1 MPQLMTRSSNR
12 TSSTPSRTV
21 AAHCLMMIALGALL
35 AAEACSS
42 KTSSNLIQVSPIAFT
57 DANGNE
63 LGGTNTTMTAG
74 STVYVDV
81 ALTNDKA
88 LLGVDWTVDCGSA
101 PPPGTPLP
109 PGVTENDSCGTFT
122 PVHTASAPVPSYA
135 SSGAGVV
142 TLFTAPPSPPKNGV
156 VTLYAAATADH
167 SRYSSVTLTILGL
180 PISIQFGTTP
190 PALMP
195 VNGATSL
202 KAVLTND
209 YVSGG
214 ATWSV
219 TCGSTACGSFTSTTT
234 ASGVATTYQAPTV
247 VPPGGTVAV
256 TATSVTDP
264 TKQIS
269 AVIAIQPVSVALT
282 AASATVTTG
291 QTDLI
296 AATVVNDVSNSGV
309 DWTLNCGTPGAC
321 GSITSHTA
329 SGVAATYTAPDAI
342 PGTNGEVTVHA
353 AVTASPAASSSV
365 SLTIQASQAVVRGR
379 VTAGA
384 HAVRGASVLLYAVGM
399 QGYGSPSTLLSPL
412 DGSEITTD
420 DAGKFSIAVAET
432 CPSASTQL
440 YVVAQGGNAG
450 GGENPDLT
458 FMTPVGSCSQ
468 FGSIHGI
475 TVNEVSTV
483 VSAYALALF
492 MRDASHVGTVSSN
505 PAGLE
510 NAVALGHRLVDAES
524 GTVRTSALGD
534 GGSLPEAKINTL
546 ANLLNRCALTAGG
559 TLADGSEC
567 SNLFAMTGGRATKNT
582 LDAALFI
589 ARHGNDPVLTESL
602 YRAAGDDGPFA
613 PALQASPADWT
624 LALTFLYGE
633 QTEPVLA
640 FDASGCVQIANQLA
654 GSASR
659 TPRNTVVDCS
669 GNGWSI
675 DTALHS
681 IIENI
686 GDAAPEIPL
695 PSRTDPKQPSEE

>member
-1 MPQLMTRSSNR
+1 MTRSFNR
-12 TSSTPSRTV
+12 TTSTQSRTV
-21 AAHCLMMIALGALL
+21 AAHCLMMALGALL
-35 AAEACSS
+35 AAEGCSS
-42 KTSSNLIQVSPIAFT
+42 KTSSSLIQVSPIVFT

-74 STVYVDV
+74 STVYVDA

-122 PVHTASAPVPSYA
+122 PVHTASAPVPLYA

-156 VTLYAAATADH
+156 VTLYAAATGDH
-167 SRYSSVTLTILGL
+167 SRYSTVTLTIVGL

-190 PALMP
+190 PSSMP

-214 ATWSV
+214 SSWSV
-219 TCGSTACGSFTSTTT
+219 TCGATACGSFTSTTT
-234 ASGVATTYQAPTV
+234 ASGVATTYHAPAA
-247 VPPGGTVAV
+247 VPPGGTVAI

-269 AVIAIQPVSVALT
+269 AVIAIQPVAVTVT
-282 AASATVTTG
+282 AASSTVTTG
-291 QTDLI
+291 QTDSI
-296 AATVVNDVSNSGV
+296 EAAVANDVSSSGV

-329 SGVAATYTAPDAI
+329 SGVAATYTAPDAV
-342 PGTNGEVTVHA
+342 PGTHGLVTVQA
-353 AVTASPAASSSV
+353 ASTANPAASGSV
-365 SLTIQASQAVVRGR
+365 SLTIQASQASVRGR
-379 VTAGA
+379 VMAGT
-384 HAVRGASVLLYAVGM
+384 HAVRGASISLYAVGM
-399 QGYGSPSTLLSPL
+399 QGYGSASALLSPL
-412 DGSEITTD
+412 DGGDIATD
-420 DAGKFSIAVAET
+420 DAGNFSIADAET

-440 YVVAQGGNAG
+440 YVVARGGNAG
-450 GGENPDLT
+450 GGENPDIT
-458 FMTPVGSCSQ
+458 FMTPLGSCSQ
-468 FGSIHGI
+468 LGSIHGI
-475 TVNEVSTV
+475 TANEVSTV
-483 VSAYALALF
+483 VSAYALAPF
-492 MRDASHVGTVSSN
+492 MRDATHIGTASSN

-510 NAVALGHRLVDAES
+510 NADALVHRLVDADS
-524 GTVRTSALGD
+524 GMARTTAFGD
-534 GGSLPEAKINTL
+534 GGDVPETKINTL
-546 ANLLNRCALTAGG
+546 ANVLNRCALTAGG

-567 SNLFAMTGGRATKNT
+567 SNLFAMTGGRATKST
-582 LDAALFI
+582 LDAALYI
-589 ARHGNDPVLTESL
+589 AHHGNDPVLTESL
-602 YRAAGDDGPFA
+602 YRAAGEDGPFA
-613 PALQASPADWT
+613 PASQASPTDWT
-624 LALTFLYGE
+624 LALAFLYGE

-640 FDASGCVQIANQLA
+640 FDASGCVRIANQLA

-659 TPRNTVVDCS
+659 TAGNTMVDCS
-669 GNGWSI
+669 GNRWSI
-675 DTALHS
+675 DTARHS

-686 GDAAPEIPL
+686 GDAALEMRL
-695 PSRTDPKQPSEE
+695 PSRTDQKQLSEE

>member
-12 TSSTPSRTV
+12 TSSTQSRTA
-21 AAHCLMMIALGALL
+21 AAHCLMMMGLCALL
-35 AAEACSS
+35 AAGACSS
-42 KTSSNLIQVSPIAFT
+42 KTSSNQIQVSPIAFT

-63 LGGTNTTMTAG
+63 LGGTNATMTAG

-109 PGVTENDSCGTFT
+109 LGVTENDSCGTFT

-190 PALMP
+190 PASMP

-329 SGVAATYTAPDAI
+329 SGVAATYTAPDAV
-342 PGTNGEVTVHA
+342 PGTNGEVTVQA
-353 AVTASPAASSSV
+353 ASTASPGASSSV
-365 SLTIQASQAVVRGR
+365 SLTIQASQASVHGR
-379 VTAGA
+379 VMAGT
-384 HAVRGASVLLYAVGM
+384 HAVRGASISLYAMGM
-399 QGYGSPSTLLSPL
+399 QGYGSPSALLSPL
-412 DGSEITTD
+412 DGGDITTD
-420 DAGKFSIAVAET
+420 DAGNFSIAVAET
-432 CPSASTQL
+432 CPSASAQL
-440 YVVAQGGNAG
+440 YVVAQGGNAD

-458 FMTPVGSCSQ
+458 FMTPVGSCRQLSLIR
-468 FGSIHGI
+468 GV
-475 TVNEVSTV
+475 TVNEVTTV
-483 VSAYALALF
+483 VSAYGLSSF
-492 MRDASHVGTVSSN
+492 MRDASHIGVVSTN
-505 PAGLE
+505 AVGLE
-510 NAVALGHRLVDAES
+510 NAVALVHRLVDTGS
-524 GTVRTSALGD
+524 GTARTTVLVD
-534 GGSLPEAKINTL
+534 GGNVAEARINTL

-559 TLADGSEC
+559 GLADGSEC
-567 SNLFAMTGGRATKNT
+567 SSLFAMTGGLNTKST
-582 LDAALFI
+582 LDAVLYI
-589 ARHGNDPVLTESL
+589 AHHGNDPVLAETL

-613 PALQASPADWT
+613 PALEAAPADWA
-624 LALTFLYGE
+624 LA
-633 QTEPVLA
+633 
-640 FDASGCVQIANQLA
+640 
-654 GSASR
+654 
-659 TPRNTVVDCS
+659 
-669 GNGWSI
+669 
-675 DTALHS
+675 
-681 IIENI
+681 
-686 GDAAPEIPL
+686 L